1 MSSRQTST
9 TQTLNLSL
17 KKEKKKKCFGSTE
30 KTTKGVERHPE
41 PTHNTSPRPRERPLA
56 PWAGQR
62 EKTAAARE
70 IAAVALA
77 IFPSQTRTRC
87 LCASNRGR
95 EGEPVREGDALFPA
109 VGSQRGRVAPTPP
122 IQCPDAQR
130 QRQPQGSG
138 EAAGDR
144 GRGGSGFPSSP
155 GRDASRGR
163 EWGDRGA
170 RCLGSP
176 PPHFTCRPRRGVSR
190 RSPVL
195 PEDPQGHAWTRGPSS
210 LGLFSLRTVA

>member
-1 MSSRQTST
+1 M
-9 TQTLNLSL
+9 
-17 KKEKKKKCFGSTE
+17 
-30 KTTKGVERHPE
+30 V
-41 PTHNTSPRPRERPLA
+41 
-56 PWAGQR
+56 
-62 EKTAAARE
+62 
-70 IAAVALA
+70 
-77 IFPSQTRTRC
+77 
-87 LCASNRGR
+87 
-95 EGEPVREGDALFPA
+95 
-109 VGSQRGRVAPTPP
+109 PTPP

-176 PPHFTCRPRRGVSR
+176 PTT
-190 RSPVL
+190 L
-195 PEDPQGHAWTRGPSS
+195 YPQAAAWGIAPQPSAPRGPTGPRLDARSEQPGTVS
-210 LGLFSLRTVA
+210 LENRGLGEACSWGDGGGGGVVEGVGTGKHVAPSEPEVAPAELTRARPARNTPLQAPEIFDKAPLIDILSALIIF